1 MQGGRWVRRGSSIVI
16 LDFDSRGDGPL
27 SDTRHRMRQ
36 GTRFESEAQVQAPGP
51 PDSGIDLAR
60 ARALGLADA
69 PREVGEA
76 WTALGD
82 GAEPQQGAGLG
93 GEPGADVPARP
104 RRDPPADRPTG
115 SRQRLPGHVLELLGQ
130 CPAGVRA
137 QELAGRRGG
146 PAQQAAEELLEL
158 LLVLDLEELAGE
170 LHLLDFVERL
180 PGLEA
185 DAS

>member
-36 GTRFESEAQVQAPGP
+36 GTRFESEAEVQAPGP
-51 PDSGIDLAR
+51 P
-60 ARALGLADA
+60 
-69 PREVGEA
+69 V
-76 WTALGD
+76 
-82 GAEPQQGAGLG
+82 
-93 GEPGADVPARP
+93 PG
-104 RRDPPADRPTG
+104 DPPADRSTG